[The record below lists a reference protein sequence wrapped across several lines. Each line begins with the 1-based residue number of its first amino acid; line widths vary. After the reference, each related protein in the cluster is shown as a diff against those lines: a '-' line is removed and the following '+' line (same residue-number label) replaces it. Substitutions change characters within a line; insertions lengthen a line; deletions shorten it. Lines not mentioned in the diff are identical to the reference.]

1 MASIVENKKYGEGH
15 SVVLKDKISGS
26 MALKLR
32 QFNYTPGKD
41 IFKITLKSTP
51 KPNRVIDLVKGNK
64 SVLLLD
70 KANRKI
76 LMTGTESAI
85 NGLFNHFTTNA
96 KAKTNLLTE
105 IKETFSLE
113 VFKGMIENGKT
124 FNEEQLIK
132 MVEQKVRGT
141 ANNYD
146 STYYTSAYKQVK
158 ELKKYIKKKGYTY
171 ERQGGPITKELYSV
185 ARKLT
190 GKLSDNWNPADV
202 WMVHKSFNIKPLLQS
217 KTAAQLNGLLT
228 QAFNKRNIIPISL
241 KQVEKPQATS
251 SIIDPSNLMKQKL
264 DLDLKFDRVDLSDS
278 FNNFIVIT
286 KSGFAIRCGFKA
298 SATTLNVS
306 LEGRFIGAGFQTGA
320 VDAKVYTQEVLDK
333 HSYKLRSGAAV
344 PNEYNVAKRE
354 LKEMFSKFSRL
365 SNSDDLKNYND
376 AIKLFNRGDKLTKD
390 RFSNLMSY
398 MYSFLIRPKKFEEHM
413 KFCYFTSKKLTTDS
427 GIYLILQ

>member
-158 ELKKYIKKKGYTY
+158 ELKKYVKKKGYTY
-171 ERQGGPITKELYSV
+171 ERQGGPITKDLYTV

-190 GKLSDNWNPADV
+190 GKISDNWNPADV
-202 WMVHKSFNIKPLLQS
+202 WMVQRNFNMKPILNSKSAS
-217 KTAAQLNGLLT
+217 QLNSQLT

-241 KQVEKPQATS
+241 KQVEGTTAKS

-264 DLDLKFDRVDLSDS
+264 DLDLSFDRVDLSDS

-320 VDAKVYTQEVLDK
+320 VDAKAYTKYVNDEYN
-333 HSYKLRSGAAV
+333 YKLRGGAV
-344 PNEYNVAKRE
+344 DQSSYSVAQKE
-354 LKEMFSKFSRL
+354 LKEMFSKYKRL
-365 SNSDDLKNYND
+365 SNTIENYD
-376 AIKLFNRGDKLTKD
+376 EAIRLFKKGNKLVQD
-390 RFSNLMSY
+390 RFANLMSY
-398 MYSFLIRPKKFEEHM
+398 MYSFLMKPKSFENHM
-413 KFCYFTSKKLTTDS
+413 KFNYFTSKKLTTDS
-427 GIYLILQ
+427 GIYLIIQ